1 MPKTKRHRGGQKGN
15 QNARKHGFYS
25 DYLDSRQIREFRNI
39 VDRENVKPEVAFL
52 RVKLGSILG
61 YNLVNQRLIREACHL
76 LVEQFNSDGWM
87 DKEDKAELK
96 QFIRASLGNA
106 GTNQLQSKLI
116 KTNKH
121 AGTIQAKTLASVHK

>member
-1 MPKTKRHRGGQKGN
+1 MPKTKRKRGGQSGN

-39 VDRENVKPEVAFL
+39 VDRENVKPQVAFL

-61 YNLVNQRLIREACHL
+61 YSLVNRRLIREACHL
-76 LVEQFNSDGWM
+76 LVEQFSSDDWM
-87 DKEDKAELK
+87 DTEDKAELK
-96 QFIRASLGNA
+96 RFVRASFGNA
-106 GTNQLQSKLI
+106 GTNQLQSKLK

-121 AGTIQAKTLASVHK
+121 AGTIKAKTPASVRK